1 MRGRAAPPHPKIYRV
16 PPPPRP
22 GWKPPSNTWP
32 KGVATGNIKFHF
44 PAFLPGGGRGEI
56 ESLLPGG
63 ALPYITYTGSDFE
76 APDLERGIHFRSVF

>member
-1 MRGRAAPPHPKIYRV
+1 MKGRAAPPHPKIYRV

-22 GWKPPSNTWP
+22 GWKPPSNIWP

-56 ESLLPGG
+56 ESSFSIDPISELAISFSAG
-63 ALPYITYTGSDFE
+63 AHLSLRMFTI
-76 APDLERGIHFRSVF
+76 